1 SSRCRLPFFIYPPD
15 GPIAPGRVADYAS
28 QYDVLPTLMTL
39 LDIDQPI
46 ASFGRSLLAPTEASP
61 GVVAQNGSII
71 TWLAPEGTLSLA
83 VQDGGAVQATARFAA
98 DSLRRPD
105 ETRDKTM
112 LQWIDGRHHMTERL
126 THDRDA

>member
-1 SSRCRLPFFIYPPD
+1 
-15 GPIAPGRVADYAS
+15 
-28 QYDVLPTLMTL
+28 M

-83 VQDGGAVQATARFAA
+83 VQDGGAIQATGRFVE
-98 DSLRRPD
+98 DSLRRPV
-105 ETRDKTM
+105 ETRVKTM
-112 LQWIDGRHHMTERL
+112 LQWIDGRLNQNQWL
-126 THDRDA
+126 THD